1 MPRRPK
7 LSRDHNAGNRV
18 NPHDHTNV
26 AVKPY
31 KNNPRT
37 VWIIQHTPGAS
48 YIPSFLTGVAA
59 VAHEL
64 PPTEPSMGMGAMLS
78 ATRGLYLLGRRMNR
92 RPSPTSG
99 ITTLRPFRSK
109 TAGVLA
115 FQKSGRTSPSLHSI
129 LEIHP
134 CGALHERFSDCEEIR
149 LLKLF

>member
-7 LSRDHNAGNRV
+7 MSRDHNAGSRV

-64 PPTEPSMGMGAMLS
+64 PSTEPSMGMGAMLS
-78 ATRGLYLLGRRMNR
+78 ATRGFV
-92 RPSPTSG
+92 SPGEEDEQETKSH
-99 ITTLRPFRSK
+99 IWNHDSATLSLENSWGSRISEI
-109 TAGVLA
+109 GEDLA
-115 FQKSGRTSPSLHSI
+115 LSALNLRDSPMW
-129 LEIHP
+129 
-134 CGALHERFSDCEEIR
+134 CAA
-149 LLKLF
+149 